1 MRFWYQLLLI
11 VGMVLVLLGL
21 MEFGV
26 QNYRMAMITL
36 SLGGASCVAA
46 AVVAGASIVST
57 ILQNKW

>member
-1 MRFWYQLLLI
+1 MRFWYQLLLV

-21 MEFGV
+21 LEFGA
-26 QNYRMAMITL
+26 QDYRMAMITL

>member
-1 MRFWYQLLLI
+1 MRFWYQFLLV

-36 SLGGASCVAA
+36 SSGGALCIAA